1 MKTVK
6 QRQDAAEGDQA
17 HVRFEDI
24 VADDHTPWYRVPH
37 LRTLNTMIT
46 VMLVTSYLIG
56 FDSRMMNG
64 VQSLPVWIKDFGHPK
79 GAALSILTTAQSIGG
94 VASIP
99 IAPFLTDRLGRR
111 HPIALGS
118 VFCLIGTALQT
129 ASQSNGMF
137 IAGRVL
143 IGFGGGIVSNAA
155 GPLLAELAY
164 PSHRAFLTSFFNT
177 SWYIGSIVAA
187 WSTYGCLDIPNS
199 WSWRIPSVLQA
210 VPSIYQLAFIYLVSE
225 SPRWLVGRGELVK
238 AKAIIAKYHAGGNE
252 TSRIVTFQMAEIET
266 AIEIEQQQNK
276 RSYLDFFTTKG
287 NKWRFAV
294 VFLLGFMSQ
303 WAGNSLISYYLVI
316 ILNSIGIRDSYN
328 YFTGVLGA
336 ILVGRIGRRRI
347 FLVCVASMA
356 GAFLIWTILSAI
368 NEQRN
373 FTDGSLGIGVVVM
386 MFIYYGFY
394 NCSLL
399 PLTIGYSLEVLPFT
413 LRAKGMN
420 IGNLT
425 VNMASF
431 FNGFVN
437 PIALEAIGW

>member
-6 QRQDAAEGDQA
+6 QRKDAAEGDQT

-24 VADDHTPWYRVPH
+24 VGDDHTPWYRVPH
-37 LRTLNTMIT
+37 LRTLNTIIT
-46 VMLVTSYLIG
+46 VIS
-56 FDSRMMNG
+56 MMNG
-64 VQSLPVWIKDFGHPK
+64 VQSLPVWIQDFGHPK

-94 VASIP
+94 VASMP

-118 VFCLIGTALQT
+118 IFCLIGTALQT

-143 IGFGGGIVSNAA
+143 IGFGGGIVSNVA

-177 SWYIGSIVAA
+177 SWYLGSIVAA
-187 WSTYGCLDIPNS
+187 WSTHGCLDIPNS

-210 VPSIYQLAFIYLVSE
+210 VPSIYQLAFIYLVPE
-225 SPRWLVGRGELVK
+225 SPRWLVGRGELAK
-238 AKAIIAKYHAGGNE
+238 AKTIIAKYHAGGND
-252 TSRIVTFQMAEIET
+252 TSQIVTFQMAEIET

-276 RSYLDFFTTKG
+276 RSYLDFFTTRG

-294 VFLLGFMSQ
+294 VFLLSFMSQ

-316 ILNSIGIRDSYN
+316 ILNSIGIRDSYVQNLINGGLQIWN
-328 YFTGVLGA
+328 YFTGVIGA
-336 ILVGRIGRRRI
+336 ILVGRLGRRRI

-373 FTDGSLGIGVVVM
+373 FKDGSLGIGVVVM
-386 MFIYYGFY
+386 IFIYYGFY
-394 NCSLL
+394 NCSFL

-413 LRAKGMN
+413 L
-420 IGNLT
+420 
-425 VNMASF
+425 
-431 FNGFVN
+431 
-437 PIALEAIGW
+437 